1 MDPND
6 RRIVVTESGRAEQR
20 LVACPRCNH
29 ENPGDNSYCTSCG
42 WSAGVKSDGPRIPKD
57 GRADDHES
65 TVTERN
71 KSMAERVVEKMRS
84 RESADDLNYGQM
96 VIIAAIWV
104 LVASGLF
111 LALWS
116 PTSVVHL
123 RVLIV
128 VILGLSIA
136 NFYLHTQVLQ
146 RRPALVSVVY
156 GASAVDL
163 ISISVII
170 LALGGFDAPHYVFY
184 FPAILAFS
192 VAFRPEV
199 TSLTQARQCSR
210 MARSP
215 SPHGLTARRYWWRGC

>member
-1 MDPND
+1 
-6 RRIVVTESGRAEQR
+6 
-20 LVACPRCNH
+20 
-29 ENPGDNSYCTSCG
+29 
-42 WSAGVKSDGPRIPKD
+42 
-57 GRADDHES
+57 
-65 TVTERN
+65 
-71 KSMAERVVEKMRS
+71 MAERLVEKIRS
-84 RESADDLNYGQM
+84 KESADDLNYGQM
-96 VIIAAIWV
+96 VIIAARWV

-116 PTSVVHL
+116 PTDVVHL

-146 RRPALVSVVY
+146 GRPALVPVVY

-163 ISISVII
+163 IAISVII

-199 TSLTQARQCSR
+199 TILYTGAAMFVYSAISVTALDDSPEILVARLLMIAAVAVCGGMFWSIER
-210 MARSP
+210 K
-215 SPHGLTARRYWWRGC
+215 RRVTVREAHDALKAQVRQQV